1 MNVKKSLQV
10 VLMVNLLV
18 MMVVAYQNH
27 GNVMSTGVIVV
38 TVKTKPIVDQL
49 VVITVKLEQ

>member
-1 MNVKKSLQV
+1 MNVKMKA
-10 VLMVNLLV
+10 VLKVNLHV
-18 MMVVAYQNH
+18 MMAVAYQDH